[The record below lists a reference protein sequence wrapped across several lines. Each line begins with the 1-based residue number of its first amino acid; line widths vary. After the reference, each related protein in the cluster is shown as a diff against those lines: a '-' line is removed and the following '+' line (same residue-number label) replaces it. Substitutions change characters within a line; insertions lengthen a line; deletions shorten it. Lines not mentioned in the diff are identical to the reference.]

1 MLVVIWKKNTSHFS
15 IRAFLLAND
24 LAVCTPKQKLCA
36 CSVTVF
42 CIVHIWKMISI
53 YSSDDDESETKLPLC
68 LALLTHENGMVE
80 LAGHAE
86 LKRVLNNSHLITSV
100 QRKSGIFSLSTVYW
114 KCST

>member
-24 LAVCTPKQKLCA
+24 LAVCTPKQKLCT

-86 LKRVLNNSHLITSV
+86 LKRVQQLALNYFCSTQVRN
-100 QRKSGIFSLSTVYW
+100 FSLSTVYW